1 MKKYRVLQFGT
12 GWWGSGWAKHIID
25 SDRTELVGIVDSNA
39 EVLAGV
45 CESLGIS
52 ESLRFTEVQTALD
65 TVQADFALIV
75 VPPEAHAPVAI
86 ACLNRGLDVLMEKPF
101 APTPEEAMPVVELA
115 KKLDKNL
122 MISQTFRFR
131 KGAKTVQ
138 RLIREGYIGRVEQVF
153 GRFAKAPAF
162 ASDNFRCT
170 MEEPLIVDMA
180 IHHFDFVRGIFGLEP
195 NKVRARSWN
204 PSWSWYNGN
213 ASAVVEFETE
223 DGAFVS
229 WQGSYCSRGP
239 LTTWD
244 GAWEIQGTLGSL
256 HWEDNEVWYRPTELA
271 NTVFTPGAL
280 ELPGDLMKIELDFMP
295 QQERAAVLETYVASL
310 DNGVEPESSGRDN
323 LGSIGLVLAAKESA
337 VNGGTTVV
345 PCGPAS

>member
-12 GWWGSGWAKHIID
+12 GWWGSGWAKHILD
-25 SDRTELVGIVDSNA
+25 SERTELVGIVDSNQ
-39 EVLAGV
+39 EVLNSV
-45 CESLGIS
+45 CESLDIPA
-52 ESLRFTEVQTALD
+52 EQRFLDVREALE
-65 TVQADFALIV
+65 TVEADFALVV
-75 VPPEAHAPVAI
+75 VPPEAHAPVAL
-86 ACLNRGLDVLMEKPF
+86 ACLNKGLDVLMEKPF
-101 APTPEEAMPVVELA
+101 APTPEEAKPVVDLANELG
-115 KKLDKNL
+115 KNL

-138 RLIREGYIGRVEQVF
+138 RLIREGYIGKVEQVF
-153 GRFAKAPAF
+153 GRFSKAPAF

-204 PSWSWYNGN
+204 PSWSWYQGN
-213 ASAVVEFETE
+213 ASAVVEFETAE
-223 DGAFVS
+223 GAFVS

-256 HWEDNEVWYRPTELA
+256 LWENNEIFYRPTELA

-280 ELPGDLMKIELDFMP
+280 ELPGDVMRIELDQMDK
-295 QQERAAVLETYVASL
+295 QERAAVLETYIQSL
-310 DNGVEPESSGRDN
+310 DSGSVPECSGADN

-337 VNGGTTVV
+337 VNGGTTVI
-345 PCGPAS
+345 PCGPAL